1 MECIFELFM
10 FFRLAHLSRC
20 HALRWISVERT
31 GLSEAGLDS
40 FLRGRA
46 GMAFKAGVIYLQ

>member
-1 MECIFELFM
+1 MEYIFELFM
-10 FFRLAHLSRC
+10 LIRLAHLSRC